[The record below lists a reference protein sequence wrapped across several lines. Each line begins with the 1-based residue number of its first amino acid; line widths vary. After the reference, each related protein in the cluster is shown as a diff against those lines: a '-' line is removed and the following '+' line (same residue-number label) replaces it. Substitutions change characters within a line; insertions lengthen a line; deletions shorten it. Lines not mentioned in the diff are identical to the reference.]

1 MNREQKA
8 LVIQDLKESFSECQA
23 SFLVEYRGLTVN
35 QLQQLRKKLGQ
46 NNGKLRVAKARLMKR
61 AVDGVD
67 GFDQMSDYFKE
78 QVGLVFAQK
87 EPTAIAKVLYDFS
100 KDNNAL
106 QLVAG
111 YFDKQVL
118 GNAQII
124 RIASLPSRE
133 VLLAQIA
140 GMLKSPI
147 AGMVYALH
155 VVSTRGEK
163 ENE

>member
-8 LVIQDLKESFSECQA
+8 LVIQDLKENFSDCQA
-23 SFLVEYRGLTVN
+23 SFLVGYRGLTVN
-35 QLQQLRKKLGQ
+35 QLQMLRR
-46 NNGKLRVAKARLMKR
+46 KLRQNSGSLHVAKARLMKR

-67 GFDQMSDYFKE
+67 GFDQMADYFKD

-87 EPTAIAKVLYDFS
+87 EPTTIAKVLYDFS
-100 KDNNAL
+100 KENEAL
-106 QLVAG
+106 RLVVG

-118 GNAQII
+118 GSAQII

-133 VLLAQIA
+133 VLLAQVA

-147 AGMVYALH
+147 AGMVNVLH

-163 ENE
+163 EK